1 MSAPHAF
8 IQYNPNLK
16 PPYDTGF
23 ELVGEVV
30 ALGEAAAAA
39 GSVKLGDY
47 VACMRTPHVCNR

>member
-1 MSAPHAF
+1 MVCCS

-30 ALGEAAAAA
+30 AIGDAVNAIQLGN
-39 GSVKLGDY
+39 Y
-47 VACMRTPHVCNR
+47 VVARSARALCLHFMGY